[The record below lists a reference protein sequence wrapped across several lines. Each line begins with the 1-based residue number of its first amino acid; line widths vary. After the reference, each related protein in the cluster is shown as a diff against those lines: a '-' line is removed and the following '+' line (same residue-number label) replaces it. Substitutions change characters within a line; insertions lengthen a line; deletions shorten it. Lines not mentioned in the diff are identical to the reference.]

1 MIDILDHILI
11 AVRDLKQAEQ
21 TYTRI
26 LGRLP
31 TWKGEHP
38 GLGSANLI
46 YRLRNTY
53 LEFVEATGEGPFG
66 DIIRNKLE
74 KSGEGLLGLAFGTV
88 NADLCVKYLR
98 GKGLNPTDP
107 LPGSGT
113 DADGQTRAWRNIM
126 LKPEETGGL
135 FMFIIEQADRLA
147 LPLSPLA
154 PGVTGAQ
161 AAETVDHVVIETPEP
176 DAAITFY
183 KDKLGLRLAL
193 DHTIEKWGVRQLFFR
208 FGGITLEIITPIAK
222 DKQPTED
229 NLWGMAYRCPNVE
242 SMQAR
247 LKAAGATMSDVTR
260 GRKKG
265 TMVATIKPETHGIP
279 TILIGPDQAA

>member
-11 AVRDLKQAEQ
+11 AVRDLKEAEQ

-26 LGRLP
+26 LGRVP

-46 YRLRNTY
+46 YRLRNSY
-53 LEFVEATGEGPFG
+53 LEFVQATGEGPFA
-66 DIIRNKLE
+66 DIIREKLDT
-74 KSGEGLLGLAFGTV
+74 SGEGLLGLAFGTV
-88 NADLCVKYLR
+88 NADLCVKYLKD
-98 GKGLNPTDP
+98 KGLHPSDP
-107 LPGSGT
+107 LPGGAE
-113 DADGQTRAWRNIM
+113 DAAGNKRSWRNIM

-135 FMFIIEQADRLA
+135 FMFIIEQEDRLA

-154 PGVTGAQ
+154 PNVSGTE
-161 AAETVDHVVIETPEP
+161 AAETVDHVVIETPKP
-176 DAAITFY
+176 DEAIAFY
-183 KDKLGLRLAL
+183 RDRLGLRLAL

-222 DKQPTED
+222 DKQPTGD

-242 SMQAR
+242 RMQAR
-247 LKAAGATMSDVTR
+247 LKAAGATMSDVTK

-279 TILIGPDQAA
+279 TILIGPDLSA